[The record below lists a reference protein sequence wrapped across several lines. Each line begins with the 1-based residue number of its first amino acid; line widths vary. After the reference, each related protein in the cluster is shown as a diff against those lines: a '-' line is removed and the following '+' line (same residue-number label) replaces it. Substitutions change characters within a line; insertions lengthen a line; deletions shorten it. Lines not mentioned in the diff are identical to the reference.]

1 MADVLAVLPR
11 LSLNPSERAPSSIWA
26 KSSSISLSGGLTSI
40 RKCFPHLSL
49 RSLEVTPERKTPSQ
63 LQPTPFLRDRPLA
76 PLRQTAEVAVPAGT
90 RSLRARMSSDPL
102 RIRAL
107 ALPSVSQALLW
118 RPGDV
123 SPSPSQPLTSCST
136 SLQLQYLLG
145 ASNPSEPWNMQALP
159 TVPKVHGLEASRS
172 PKLLGVRASGASST
186 GWQMSVAHL
195 RGQ

>member
-1 MADVLAVLPR
+1 MLRSNLLQNFVPQ
-11 LSLNPSERAPSSIWA
+11 
-26 KSSSISLSGGLTSI
+26 
-40 RKCFPHLSL
+40 HSL
-49 RSLEVTPERKTPSQ
+49 RSLEVILAMKPSSQ
-63 LQPTPFLRDRPLA
+63 HQPTTFLRDRPLA
-76 PLRQTAEVAVPAGT
+76 PLRQTAGVAVPAGT

-136 SLQLQYLLG
+136 SFQLQIFLG

-159 TVPKVHGLEASRS
+159 TIPKVHGLEASRRA
-172 PKLLGVRASGASST
+172 KLLGVRASGASST
-186 GWQMSVAHL
+186 GWQTSVAHL
-195 RGQ
+195 RGR